1 MPRKP
6 LVKKYKDYE
15 RRIINL
21 LSYRNAQTEM
31 AAQLLKAA
39 EHDDD
44 VSVKQYK
51 RLERVF
57 NQQSKS
63 HRNPS
68 ALNK

>member
-21 LSYRNAQTEM
+21 LSYQDAHTEM

-44 VSVKQYK
+44 VSIKQYK
-51 RLERVF
+51 RLERLF
-57 NQQSKS
+57 KQQSKTNM
-63 HRNPS
+63 NPP
-68 ALNK
+68 

>member
-21 LSYRNAQTEM
+21 LSYRNAHTEM
-31 AAQLLKAA
+31 ATQLLKAA

-44 VSVKQYK
+44 VSTKQFK
-51 RLERVF
+51 RLEKVF
-57 NQQSKS
+57 KQQSKS
-63 HRNPS
+63 NMNSP
-68 ALNK
+68 

>member
-44 VSVKQYK
+44 ISVKQFK

-57 NQQSKS
+57 KEQSEG
-63 HRNPS
+63 N
-68 ALNK
+68 LNSPRGP

>member
-21 LSYRNAQTEM
+21 MSYRTPQSDM

-44 VSVKQYK
+44 ISVKQFK

-57 NQQSKS
+57 KEQSEG
-63 HRNPS
+63 N
-68 ALNK
+68 LNSPRGP